1 MNEKHLGKGS
11 TNVPLLK
18 GKLRLYSMRFCP
30 YAQRAHLVLDAKKI
44 PHDVVNIKLSD
55 KPEWYFERNPLGK
68 VPAIE
73 TESGACLY
81 ESLIIADYLDEKYPQ
96 RPLQSKD
103 PMQKA
108 KDRIQVEH
116 FSKIPA
122 NLFKLFHGGG
132 DDTFDAILTDL
143 DLFEKEL
150 AVRGT
155 RFFGGDVPGMLDY
168 MIWPWFERIDAFKIV
183 APDRFVVP
191 TDRYK
196 KLNEWK
202 EAMKED
208 DAVKITYIT
217 PEIHAEFINSIKTGN
232 ANYDILVK

>member
-11 TNVPLLK
+11 TNPPLLK

-55 KPEWYFERNPLGK
+55 KPEWLFEKNPLGK

-73 TESGACLY
+73 TESGDCLY
-81 ESLIIADYLDEKYPQ
+81 ESLIIADYLDEKYPE
-96 RPLQSKD
+96 RPLQPKD

-108 KDRIQVEH
+108 KDRILVEH
-116 FSKIPA
+116 FSKITP
-122 NLFKLFHGGG
+122 NIYKLMHGT
-132 DDTFDAILTDL
+132 DNTLDAILTDL

-150 AVRGT
+150 TVRAT
-155 RFFGGDVPGMLDY
+155 RFFGGDLPGMLDY
-168 MIWPWFERIDAFKIV
+168 MIWPWFERIDAFGTV
-183 APDRFVVP
+183 VPDCVLP

-202 EAMKED
+202 EAMTED
-208 DAVKITYIT
+208 DAVKITYLT
-217 PEIHAEFINSIKTGN
+217 PEIHAEFIKSIKTGN
-232 ANYDILVK
+232 TNYDILVN